1 MSIVIYN
8 LSGCSQYLLF
18 IQNNEGELSQTWDL
32 TIQYW
37 HNGVINVKT
46 ATFPESAY
54 TLLTF
59 LYVTAQWLSHLNAL
73 PTNLVSK
80 AYTFLFYNKN
90 ILQENVFKAT
100 RFVGIYHVA
109 EVLVSLVGMFELAV
123 WHHFIGDLTEPFDKR
138 QVMVSAVNV

>member
-1 MSIVIYN
+1 
-8 LSGCSQYLLF
+8 
-18 IQNNEGELSQTWDL
+18 
-32 TIQYW
+32 
-37 HNGVINVKT
+37 
-46 ATFPESAY
+46 
-54 TLLTF
+54 LTF

-123 WHHFIGDLTEPFDKR
+123 
-138 QVMVSAVNV
+138 